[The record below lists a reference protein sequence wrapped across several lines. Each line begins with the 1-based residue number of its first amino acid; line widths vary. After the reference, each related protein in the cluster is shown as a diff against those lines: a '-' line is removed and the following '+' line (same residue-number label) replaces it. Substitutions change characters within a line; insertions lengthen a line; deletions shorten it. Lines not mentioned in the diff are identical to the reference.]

1 MKRNINQFNNLFWF
15 LPEKNLDQER
25 DKNLIIHQ
33 VLSYGTMDDLRLLF
47 KIYGRQTIKQEFLRS
62 KLGLYYPNILE
73 FVCFILGV
81 KNLDKDKYLKKI

>member
-1 MKRNINQFNNLFWF
+1 MKNIAQFNDLFWF

-47 KIYGRQTIKQEFLRS
+47 KIYGRKTIKQEFLRS
-62 KLGLYYPNILE
+62 KPGLYYPSILE
-73 FVCFILGV
+73 FICFILGV